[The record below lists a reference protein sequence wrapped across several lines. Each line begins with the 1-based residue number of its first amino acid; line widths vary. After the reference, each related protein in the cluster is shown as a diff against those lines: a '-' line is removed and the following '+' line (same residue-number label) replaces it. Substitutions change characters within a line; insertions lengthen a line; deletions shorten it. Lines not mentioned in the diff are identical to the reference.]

1 MAEYYYL
8 DSANEQRG
16 PVSKESLK
24 DSVTPATLVWRE
36 GLNGWVAASAIDE
49 LKDLFRSATPP
60 PTPNVTQIPPV
71 PPVPQAP
78 QVQAIPVPAVPVP
91 PAAPKQAVP
100 VQAVATAAP
109 KQAAPVLAAPKGKKG
124 TDMSSMLI
132 FAWVIALIV
141 LYLGRTFI
149 ESFFGL
155 YSPGFAIGYLILV
168 ILITLIRFLPV
179 FAIKNTTLKVIA
191 FVLMTLFTIYCL
203 YQDLSWWYYSVW
215 SFL

>member
-24 DSVTPATLVWRE
+24 GSITPSSLVWCE
-36 GLNGWVAASAIDE
+36 GLNDWVAASTVDE
-49 LKDLFRSATPP
+49 LTDLFRSATPP
-60 PTPNVTQIPPV
+60 PTPNVNQVPPT

-78 QVQAIPVPAVPVP
+78 HVQAVPIPAVPVP
-91 PAAPKQAVP
+91 P
-100 VQAVATAAP
+100 
-109 KQAAPVLAAPKGKKG
+109 AAPKGKKG

-141 LYLGRTFI
+141 LYPGRTFI
-149 ESFFGL
+149 GSFFDL
-155 YSPGFAIGYLILV
+155 YSPGFAIVYLILG

-191 FVLMTLFTIYCL
+191 FVLMTLFTIYSL

-215 SFL
+215 EFL